1 MGAARRYDT
10 RQEIYEN
17 AVRVIEGCAS
27 LSGLGSRFGY
37 NRESVEWLDGYIDR
51 LRDSGKFKEEE
62 QLKNLT
68 VSFGCFLGECIK
80 AAYGGAW
87 REHNGAWGVFFKDS
101 SGAFPFSKVRKQLE
115 NGSEFHSIL
124 SFYDVLPRILS
135 GRVGEASRARSAEVE
150 GYFEALVWRVN
161 SCIYI
166 WEAHP

>member
-1 MGAARRYDT
+1 MTPD
-10 RQEIYEN
+10 QEIYEN

-68 VSFGCFLGECIK
+68 VSFGCFLGECLRV
-80 AAYGGAW
+80 AYGGAW
-87 REHNGAWGVFFKDS
+87 REHDGAWGVFFKDS

-115 NGSEFHSIL
+115 NGSAEGHSIL

-135 GRVGEASRARSAEVE
+135 GELEKQAEPDPPKWKATLRRWF
-150 GYFEALVWRVN
+150 GG
-161 SCIYI
+161 
-166 WEAHP
+166 